1 MLRLQFFER
10 LYILFFKN
18 NCKWRNIRWIEQI
31 HVYRFNV
38 RCFSIDFL
46 AIECCYLLVSENK
59 LFPLQTTIFFFGRN
73 DAFSVCLRFSSAF
86 SIRFSSQVIILFKNR
101 ICAVSSDF
109 RFSFSQF
116 IHFIHCTQTENYH
129 SKYIFEFIFFQ
140 ILI

>member
-1 MLRLQFFER
+1 MAK
-10 LYILFFKN
+10 YPID
-18 NCKWRNIRWIEQI
+18 WID
-31 HVYRFNV
+31 
-38 RCFSIDFL
+38 IDFL
-46 AIECCYLLVSENK
+46 AIECCYLLVPEKNNK

-140 ILI
+140 ILIWIFEKIPLIDRIFSES

>member
-1 MLRLQFFER
+1 MAK
-10 LYILFFKN
+10 YSID
-18 NCKWRNIRWIEQI
+18 WIDS
-31 HVYRFNV
+31 YWFNV

-46 AIECCYLLVSENK
+46 AIECCYLLVPEKNNK

-109 RFSFSQF
+109 WFSFSQ
-116 IHFIHCTQTENYH
+116 Y
-129 SKYIFEFIFFQ
+129 
-140 ILI
+140 ILIPTLSIAPKLKTIIRNTFLNLSFSRFSSEFLKRFL

>member
-1 MLRLQFFER
+1 MAK
-10 LYILFFKN
+10 YPID
-18 NCKWRNIRWIEQI
+18 WIDS
-31 HVYRFNV
+31 YWFNV

-46 AIECCYLLVSENK
+46 AIECCYLLVPEKNNK

-140 ILI
+140 ILIWIFETIPLIDRIFSERS